1 VAASRASALDK
12 KRPQIVAAFFVGIA
26 IQSQGAQRRALRR
39 AHKPMNEA
47 SRNDRV
53 ERRLNARKDL
63 VPDRSS

>member
-1 VAASRASALDK
+1 
-12 KRPQIVAAFFVGIA
+12 VAAFFVGIA